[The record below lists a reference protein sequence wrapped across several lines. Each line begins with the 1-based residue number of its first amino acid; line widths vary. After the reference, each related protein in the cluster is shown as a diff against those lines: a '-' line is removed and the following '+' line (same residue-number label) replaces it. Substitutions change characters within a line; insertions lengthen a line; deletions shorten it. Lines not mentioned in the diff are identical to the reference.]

1 MTPTPENKEQTAQ
14 NENTLILKIFE
25 WQDNEIQ
32 LEVDANTSQKVVHA
46 CVVNLLPNVIKQFA
60 ENLAGED
67 KEFEKHLIGHAVK
80 ELTGG
85 VAQVHQ
91 VDVRV
96 QDMKPVIDLLVFAKA
111 VAEKFVAKVEDG
123 RAKSK
128 ETYKDMQDLL
138 GMIQALQAKAEEEPA
153 TQEPQQIQE
162 WKPYTGDYEKQFY
175 DVKDKDGNIFTNCW
189 PNAWFL
195 NVPDSDT
202 KFAVED
208 NVMIRPSLDQ

>member
-1 MTPTPENKEQTAQ
+1 MTPKDNKEQTAQ

-25 WQDNEIQ
+25 EWENEIK
-32 LEVDANTSQKVVHA
+32 LEVDANTSNKVVHA
-46 CVVNLLPNVIKQFA
+46 CVINLLPWVIKQFA
-60 ENLAGED
+60 ENLAGDD

-96 QDMKPVIDLLVFAKA
+96 QDMKPVIDLLVFAKT

-138 GMIQALQAKAEEEPA
+138 GMIDKLQAHADDEPA
-153 TQEPQQIQE
+153 TQEEAQPQ
-162 WKPYTGDYEKQFY
+162 
-175 DVKDKDGNIFTNCW
+175 
-189 PNAWFL
+189 
-195 NVPDSDT
+195 S
-202 KFAVED
+202 
-208 NVMIRPSLDQ
+208 